1 MAEAFDVQADPAP
14 LPGKA
19 DTAACIGSSARL
31 PSLRRRSRRPILRT
45 ALHEIEMVLHWQGG
59 NHTALQLKVNAL
71 AL

>member
-19 DTAACIGSSARL
+19 DTAACIGASARL
-31 PSLRRRSRRPILRT
+31 PSLRRRKPAPHLAHRIARDRDGSRL
-45 ALHEIEMVLHWQGG
+45 QGG
-59 NHTALQLKVNAL
+59 NHTTLQLKVNAL